1 MGGWSPGD
9 MVPEDHYLNE
19 CFRKFFEEFDFF
31 SFDLLVKDSDIGM
44 DAPHVLRTAAAV
56 HKTKYGLQLATGN
69 AFYTAG
75 AIVMAGSNFT
85 AIGGAV
91 AAQIAADEG
100 TPRAPTAA
108 EMVNAIGPALGLGAF
123 QQIDGLTLPA
133 NIAAIGG
140 TAGNPGLGPVAMGL
154 APPAS
159 MNAFLGGTFR
169 LPSTPGGTDGSPA
182 LSFGTNHY
190 LKFNKREDGTVKT
203 WFAGMAYSKLD
214 GEGSFIDAIKDT
226 DAEIEKSPMASRIF
240 QYGPISTYWQV
251 FDKLSDALQNLIV
264 IFALIIVLVVFL
276 AFELDLVA
284 AVVTSLCCGLITIQ
298 VYGVA
303 TALMSFNIFMATF
316 VMMGM
321 GLSVEFT
328 CHLAAAVSTG
338 KGSTQER
345 VAEAM
350 TGCFPA
356 LCEGCMTTLL
366 SIIPLLFHPIVFFKK
381 YFSVVMLIIIGV
393 GALNGFVI
401 MPSVLGLLGRIK
413 DMVKPPKGTEVL

>member
-1 MGGWSPGD
+1 M
-9 MVPEDHYLNE
+9 
-19 CFRKFFEEFDFF
+19 
-31 SFDLLVKDSDIGM
+31 
-44 DAPHVLRTAAAV
+44 
-56 HKTKYGLQLATGN
+56 
-69 AFYTAG
+69 
-75 AIVMAGSNFT
+75 
-85 AIGGAV
+85 
-91 AAQIAADEG
+91 G

-123 QQIDGLTLPA
+123 QQIDGLTLPE
-133 NIAAIGG
+133 NIAATGG
-140 TAGNPGLGPVAMGL
+140 TADFGGTPGNPGLGPVAMGL

-298 VYGVA
+298 VYGLA
-303 TALMSFNIFMATF
+303 TAFMNFNIFLATF
-316 VMMGM
+316 IMIGMGM
-321 GLSVEFT
+321 SVEFT

-338 KGSTQER
+338 QGTTEDR
-345 VAEAM
+345 VSSAM
-350 TGCFPA
+350 IGCFPA
-356 LCEGCMTTLL
+356 LGEGCMTTLL
-366 SIIPLLFHPIVFFKK
+366 SILPLLFHPIPFFKK

-413 DMVKPPKGTEVL
+413 DMRTAGLEKGKSCTKIEPEVPRLLSVTTPRPGAHETDFKPEKAQS